1 MTIRARLFA
10 AMALTVL
17 GPLVTIGVALSA
29 FAALGDRFEEVRR
42 ANAAQALA
50 LDLKFSV
57 TDMNGWQTAYG
68 YDDGQSRTTFVTSA
82 QQTADLLERARRAL
96 TAPRERALLDE
107 LGGAYDDF
115 MRLDERAWA
124 ALQDDRPEV
133 DEADPARARA
143 RALRDDG
150 ARRRRPGGAS
160 RSAPSRPR
168 RPGSTTSA
176 TRRSAS

>member
-10 AMALTVL
+10 AIALTVL

-29 FAALGDRFEEVRR
+29 FGALGDRFEEVRR

-68 YDDGQSRTTFVTSA
+68 YDDGRSRTTFVTSA

-107 LGGAYDDF
+107 LGAAYDDF
-115 MRLDERAWA
+115 MQLDERAWA
-124 ALQDDRPEV
+124 
-133 DEADPARARA
+133 
-143 RALRDDG
+143 RALANTEFLEKPLSPRQLV
-150 ARRRRPGGAS
+150 ARLSRHFAALATAS
-160 RSAPSRPR
+160 NQPESRH
-168 RPGSTTSA
+168 
-176 TRRSAS
+176 AS